1 MDNLL
6 NIRKIILDNVLI
18 LKNLVKQ
25 INDLSIIIDDINEE
39 NIDVKY
45 KLKQIRNNIN
55 KSIGKLIYET
65 YDTFAVYEK
74 LRIIFYN

>member
-25 INDLSIIIDDINEE
+25 INDLSIIIDGINEE